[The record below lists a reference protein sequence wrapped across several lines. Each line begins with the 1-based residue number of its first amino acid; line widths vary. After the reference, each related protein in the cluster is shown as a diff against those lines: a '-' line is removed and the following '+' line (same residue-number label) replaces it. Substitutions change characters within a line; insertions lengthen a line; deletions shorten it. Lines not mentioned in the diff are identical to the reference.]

1 MQNDL
6 THTKLNLPPKVRNIA
21 YALIAI
27 GLFLGAIGLM
37 LDFTHAI
44 YNYLLTFVFILSLSL
59 GVMFLIALEYVV
71 GADWSVPFRRINEF
85 FASVLPYLL
94 ILVIPLFLSLHSLFH
109 WTHTE
114 TVQSDKILQGKT
126 PYLNETFFLIRNIIF
141 IIVWSLFFYL
151 MTKNSRRQDLD
162 ADQKHTRNNIKLA
175 AGFIPVFAITVTLAS
190 IDWLMSLEPHWF
202 STIFGIYFF
211 AGSVVASFSAVTL
224 AGAFLWEHRL
234 LNPKINEEH
243 FHNFGSL
250 LFTFINF
257 WGYIAFS
264 QYMLIWYANMPE
276 ETFWLINR
284 WQGGWIWGSLLL
296 IFVHFVV
303 PYFMLLSQPSK
314 MNIKKLK
321 FVSIWLLIAHFIDL
335 YWLIMPQMKT
345 DKTGILYF
353 FIDIAFP
360 IAAVGFIVLI
370 FYFNSKKHNILPV
383 GDPKLKRGLNFKL

>member
-6 THTKLNLPPKVRNIA
+6 THTKLNLPAKVRNIA

-59 GVMFLIALEYVV
+59 GAMFLIALEYVV